1 MPDAST
7 LAAWGLPGLF
17 LVAVIAGSVLPAP
30 SEAVLAA
37 LLYGGVRPGLAVTVA
52 TVGNVLG
59 SLTVYAL
66 GRWGARGG
74 GGRASAWLSR
84 RTSRPDARLLE
95 ARKSLSTWG
104 SPLLLLGWLPL
115 VGDALVLAAGL
126 VGVRLVPFLV
136 FVSLG
141 KGLRYLA
148 VALSVLAAT
157 HTGISHWG
165 CGTAGVLMV

>member
-30 SEAVLAA
+30 SEAVLIA
-37 LLYGGVRPGLAVTVA
+37 LLYGGVRPELAVTVA

-74 GGRASAWLSR
+74 GRTARWLAR
-84 RTSRPDARLLE
+84 RTASEDARLLK
-95 ARKSLSTWG
+95 ARKSLSMWG
-104 SPLLLLGWLPL
+104 SPLLLLGWLPI

-126 VGVRLVPFLV
+126 VGVRPGPFLV

-141 KGLRYLA
+141 KGLRYLG

-157 HTGISHWG
+157 HTGISQWG
-165 CGTAGVLMV
+165 CGTAGGGMV